1 MENSNEDN
9 DEEMEFSGDELEE
22 YEQFVFGTD
31 TEYGSED
38 EEEEEEKEDKDDEVV
53 EPRTRKRG
61 KTSKQSQQT
70 QQSNPQ
76 CTGMS
81 IF

>member
-22 YEQFVFGTD
+22 YEQLVFGTD

-38 EEEEEEKEDKDDEVV
+38 EEEEEEEDKDDEVV

-70 QQSNPQ
+70 QQSNLQ